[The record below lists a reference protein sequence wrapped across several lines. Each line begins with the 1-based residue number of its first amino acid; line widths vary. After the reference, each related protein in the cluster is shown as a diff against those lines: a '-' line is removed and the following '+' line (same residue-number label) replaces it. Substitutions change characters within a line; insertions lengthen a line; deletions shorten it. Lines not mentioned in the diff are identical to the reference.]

1 MALKYSKK
9 EQINLK
15 VKGMLTVTD
24 STVTIDVDGTDK
36 DIKNLVADFDG
47 TEVALSV
54 STSIEEELELPD
66 EELILE

>member
-36 DIKNLVADFDG
+36 DIKNLVADFDR

>member
-15 VKGMLTVTD
+15 VKGMLTLTD
-24 STVTIDVDGTDK
+24 TTVTIDVDGLDK
-36 DIKNLVADFDG
+36 DIKNLVSDFDG
-47 TEVALSV
+47 TEVTLSV